1 MSGPER
7 PGLTLPEAE
16 AALITA
22 AYAGAEVILE
32 YGSGGSTVLATDL
45 GKRVTAVESDQDWAQ
60 MTQAWFHHNPPAKGA
75 ATVVWCDIGP
85 TREWGHPVDDR
96 AWKRFSRYP
105 LEVWDLAEFAHPD
118 VVLVDG
124 RFRVGC
130 ALATAYRITRPVT
143 LYFDDYVNR
152 PRFHEVEKFIGAPA
166 QVTGR
171 MARFDLVPQSL
182 PQGQLLRITQLM
194 MRP

>member
-1 MSGPER
+1 M
-7 PGLTLPEAE
+7 
-16 AALITA
+16 
-22 AYAGAEVILE
+22 E
-32 YGSGGSTVLATDL
+32 YGSGGSTVLTADL
-45 GKRVTAVESDQDWAQ
+45 GKKVVAVESDRDWAQ
-60 MTQAWFHHNPPAKGA
+60 MMQAWFQHNPPKTGA

-85 TREWGHPVDDR
+85 TRDWGHPVDDR
-96 AWKRFSRYP
+96 AWKRFSHYP